1 MSAQQHSNDTV
12 IDTSIA
18 NFIEENGITVTDKTL
33 ILAVHEEGFDV
44 HVLCAEGG
52 AEKIYAEYHNI
63 VTDDNDETI
72 SELVDECVTAFKK
85 ALTTNDPQRVMGL
98 AALLAKYAA
107 IHNNAAIPTAVCVSY
122 DDDENRLSYRTFDDV
137 KRIQFDLSTERLTKR
152 QTAMES
158 FMATHVADASKC
170 PIIGYD
176 NRNDTV
182 VTMCEDLL
190 VAADLPPTKSLLDV
204 LAANGFLQI
213 PDTYRDFARYVFSES
228 GSETLLALRELHLEM
243 YNHNEDMSPLAIV
256 LMLGGA
262 MPQITAA
269 MAAGDPIVCLVDIL
283 PTNLEAN
290 ILCHDPRV

>member
-1 MSAQQHSNDTV
+1 MSTQQYSNDTA
-12 IDTSIA
+12 IDKAIV
-18 NFIEENGITVTDKTL
+18 NFIEENNITVTDKTL
-33 ILAVHEEGFDV
+33 LLAVHEEGFDI
-44 HVLCAEGG
+44 HVLGAEGG
-52 AEKIYAEYHNI
+52 ADKIYDDYHNI
-63 VTDDNDETI
+63 VTDDSEETL

-107 IHNNAAIPTAVCVSY
+107 VHNNVDIPTAVCVSY
-122 DDDENRLSYRTFDDV
+122 DDDENRLTYRTFDDV

-152 QTAMES
+152 QKAMEA
-158 FMATHVADASKC
+158 FMSAYVADASKC

-176 NRNDTV
+176 NRNDTI

-190 VAADLPPTKSLLDV
+190 VAADLPPAKCLLDV

-213 PDTYRDFARYVFSES
+213 PETYRDFARYVFSES
-228 GSETLLALRELHLEM
+228 GSETLLALRELHQELYER
-243 YNHNEDMSPLAIV
+243 NEDMSPLAIV

-269 MAAGDPIVCLVDIL
+269 IAAGDPIVCLVDIL

-290 ILCHDPRV
+290 IFCHDPLV

>member
-1 MSAQQHSNDTV
+1 MSTQQFSNDTV
-12 IDTSIA
+12 IDRAIA
-18 NFIEENGITVTDKTL
+18 NFIEENNTTVTSKTL
-33 ILAVHEEGFDV
+33 MLVMYEEGFDT

-52 AEKIYAEYHNI
+52 AEKIYADYHNI
-63 VTDDNDETI
+63 VTDDSDETI
-72 SELVDECVTAFKK
+72 SELVDECVTTFKK

-107 IHNNAAIPTAVCVSY
+107 VHNDTDIPTVVCVSY

-137 KRIQFDLSTERLTKR
+137 TRIMFDLSTERLTKR
-152 QTAMES
+152 QTATEA
-158 FMATHVADASKC
+158 FMKTHVTDASKC

-190 VAADLPPTKSLLDV
+190 TAADLPPAKSLLDV
-204 LAANGFLQI
+204 LAATGFLQI
-213 PDTYRDFARYVFSES
+213 PETYRDFARYVFSGA
-228 GSETLLALRELHLEM
+228 GSETMLAMRELHLEM
-243 YNHNEDMSPLAIV
+243 YERNEDMSPLAIV

-283 PTNLEAN
+283 PTNLEAS
-290 ILCHDPRV
+290 IYCYDPLV